1 MSRSEG
7 RPSFGAPLLGRDV
20 TVDGGVA
27 ALLAAIAGSL
37 LVGLAGGPVGAM
49 VAGVA
54 SAIVTVVGLI
64 RVSDADPLSR
74 AVGSI
79 ALVAGAVFFTRA
91 AVLPDT
97 ALGLLAVVCGS
108 LAVLSVAVETLLGER
123 APPLRP
129 AMYALFGSTGI
140 MLLAG
145 GIILLAGVLSPV
157 GAAPT
162 TLLVVALAD
171 LASPSPSIP
180 GVLLSLVFLQ
190 VLVICLSLVVDR
202 ATTVLER
209 WVPPEQTG
217 GFDILD
223 RLGVEASE
231 IPRTV
236 WAFLGAQLF
245 LALLLPGV
253 LDGILAAT
261 LPGEVLYTLLT
272 SGLVHLPVVVLLVV
286 FSVVVAVEPIR
297 GLLMRL
303 GGYHPPTMI
312 GLVAGGLLVTAVAL
326 VGGALSVVG
335 LNVPGGL
342 ASVVP
347 GSGVFWP
354 GAGPYWHD
362 GSALSLWS
370 IAGRTAVFTLLV
382 GGGGWVVHNTVEKRI
397 PGVSVGAVLLFAAAV
412 LGSEAGAHPVAV
424 FVTVGLAL
432 GALEAG
438 SRSSRLSRRLGPSV
452 DTRSAEL
459 VHLLGSAVAIT
470 VGIVLATA
478 ALYLV
483 VPAAVGLG
491 DARAVMLLV
500 AGLAGL
506 FAAIIVFGW
515 GSSSPAG

>member
-1 MSRSEG
+1 MSRREG

-27 ALLAAIAGSL
+27 ALVAAIAGAL
-37 LVGLAGGPVGAM
+37 LVGAAGGPVGGM

-91 AVLPDT
+91 VVLPDT
-97 ALGLLAVVCGS
+97 ALGFLAVLCGS
-108 LAVLSVAVETLLGER
+108 LAVLAIAVETFSGET

-129 AMYALFGSTGI
+129 AMYALLGSTGI

-145 GIILLAGVLSPV
+145 VLPLVGTAPATILVAALAG
-157 GAAPT
+157 
-162 TLLVVALAD
+162 
-171 LASPSPSIP
+171 LASPDPSIP
-180 GVLLSLVFLQ
+180 SVLLSLVFLQ
-190 VLVICLSLVVDR
+190 VLVICLSLVIDR
-202 ATTVLER
+202 ANAVLER
-209 WVPPEQTG
+209 WIPPEQTS
-217 GFDILD
+217 GFGILD

-236 WAFLGAQLF
+236 WVFLGAQLF

-253 LDGILAAT
+253 LGGVLAAT

-272 SGLVHLPVVVLLVV
+272 SGLVHLPVVVLLVL
-286 FSVVVAVEPIR
+286 FSAVIAIEPLR

-303 GGYHPPTMI
+303 GGYHPPTVI

-326 VGGALSVVG
+326 VGGALSIAG
-335 LNVPGGL
+335 LDVAGGL

-347 GSGVFWP
+347 GSDVLRP
-354 GAGPYWHD
+354 GAGPYWYD
-362 GSALSLWS
+362 GSVLWS

-382 GGGGWVVHNTVEKRI
+382 GGGGWVVHNTVAKPI
-397 PGVSVGAVLLFAAAV
+397 PGVSAGAVLLFAAAV

-424 FVTVGLAL
+424 FATIGLAL

-438 SRSSRLSRRLGPSV
+438 SRSSRLSRRLGPSA

-470 VGIVLATA
+470 VGIALATA

-491 DARAVMLLV
+491 DARGIMLLV